1 MSSAPADLS
10 AVLRA
15 RLCVAYLGETTAQD
29 WWEGAWRSNFLN
41 TASLGAYLGAI
52 MPRTALAGGMRSACM
67 LAAQEHDAGKVGVP
81 GVFHLFRFPVDWEE
95 RLAIRLAEFA
105 NPEARKLIAE
115 IDQAK
120 AALARIAD
128 TVKVPTT
135 AKGPWQV
142 GQDGP
147 TEDCL
152 ARMVAGYLAA
162 FDRRTPIYPYFAV
175 PRV

>member
-1 MSSAPADLS
+1 MSPPADIS

-15 RLCVAYLGETTAQD
+15 RLCVAYLGESSATE
-29 WWEGAWRSNFLN
+29 WWDGAWKSRFLSQ
-41 TASLGAYLGAI
+41 AALSAYLGSI
-52 MPRTALAGGMRSACM
+52 LPRTALAAGMRSACM

-81 GVFHLFRFPVDWEE
+81 GVYHLFRFPVDWEE
-95 RLAIRLAEFA
+95 RIAARLADFA
-105 NPEARKLIAE
+105 NPEARKLIAD

-128 TVKVPTT
+128 TAKVQTNV
-135 AKGPWQV
+135 KGPWQV

-175 PRV
+175 PRA